1 MLNTPTLEEALA
13 TANDSEFGLTAGIKT
28 QSLSRATH
36 FRPNATAGRL
46 MVNLPIAGMDYLVP
60 SSGRGA
66 PFGSHEQGQYAIEL
80 YKTVKTTYPAGGAPA

>member
-1 MLNTPTLEEALA
+1 
-13 TANDSEFGLTAGIKT
+13 
-28 QSLSRATH
+28 
-36 FRPNATAGRL
+36 
-46 MVNLPIAGMDYLVP
+46 MVNLPTAGMDYLVP